1 MDDKKDLNVVVYGKS
16 DTGVRR
22 KNNQDNFCV
31 YAEEELFA
39 VADGVGGGSHGEVAS
54 RIAIDVIGRRMGVRS
69 PVRPPGRSA
78 VQADSLTG
86 STVTYG
92 RENSEYTNK
101 LCAAVESA
109 NREIYE
115 ASLKNPA
122 YKGMATTISAV
133 ILRNGRLS
141 IAHVGDSR
149 VYLIRSRVLEQL
161 TDDHSL
167 VSEQVRRGLITQEE
181 ADMSN
186 MRNVITRSLGFGPEV
201 KIDISEMNIN
211 DGDALL
217 LCSDGLTTMVPE
229 SAILN
234 TVLSTN
240 KPEDACT
247 RLINFANK
255 KGGKDNITVIVAYI
269 YKKKRFSFIYKFFTW
284 IRR

>member
-1 MDDKKDLNVVVYGKS
+1 MKDQRNLNVVVCGQS
-16 DTGVRR
+16 DTGIRR
-22 KNNQDNFCV
+22 KNNQDSFCV
-31 YAEEELFA
+31 YAEEGLLA

-54 RIAIDVIGRRMGVRS
+54 RIAIDVIARQMLKD
-69 PVRPPGRSA
+69 RP
-78 VQADSLTG
+78 ADQTG

-92 RENSEYTNK
+92 KENSYFTNK
-101 LCAAVESA
+101 LCAAVQTA
-109 NREIYE
+109 NGEIHE
-115 ASLKNPA
+115 ASLKNPD

-133 ILRNGRLS
+133 VLNNGRLS

-149 VYLIRSRVLEQL
+149 VYLIRSRMIQQL
-161 TDDHSL
+161 TDDHAL
-167 VSEQVRRGLITQEE
+167 VAEQLRMGLITQEE

-201 KIDISEMNIN
+201 KVDTDEMDLN
-211 DGDALL
+211 DGDIIL

-234 TVLSTN
+234 TALSTN
-240 KPEDACT
+240 KPEDACS

-269 YKKKRFSFIYKFFTW
+269 HGKKRFSFIYKLLSR

>member
-1 MDDKKDLNVVVYGKS
+1 MKDKRNSTVVVYGKS
-16 DTGVRR
+16 DTGIRR
-22 KNNQDNFCV
+22 KNNQDSFCV
-31 YAEEELFA
+31 CEQIGLFA

-54 RIAIDVIGRRMGVRS
+54 KIAIDVITRYMGEEKSHDR
-69 PVRPPGRSA
+69 
-78 VQADSLTG
+78 AD
-86 STVTYG
+86 STVTFDKEHAY
-92 RENSEYTNK
+92 YTNK
-101 LCAAVESA
+101 LRAAVETA
-109 NREIYE
+109 NGEIHE
-115 ASLKNPA
+115 ASLKNPD

-133 ILRNGRLS
+133 VLNNGRLS

-149 VYLIRSRVLEQL
+149 VYLIRSGIIQQL
-161 TDDHSL
+161 TDDHGL
-167 VSEQVRRGLITQEE
+167 VAEQLRRGLITQEE

-201 KIDISEMNIN
+201 TVDTDEMDVG
-211 DGDALL
+211 DGDAIL

-240 KPEDACT
+240 KPEDACL

-255 KGGKDNITVIVAYI
+255 KGGKDNITVVVAYI
-269 YKKKRFSFIYKFFTW
+269 YEKKRFSFIYKLLAR